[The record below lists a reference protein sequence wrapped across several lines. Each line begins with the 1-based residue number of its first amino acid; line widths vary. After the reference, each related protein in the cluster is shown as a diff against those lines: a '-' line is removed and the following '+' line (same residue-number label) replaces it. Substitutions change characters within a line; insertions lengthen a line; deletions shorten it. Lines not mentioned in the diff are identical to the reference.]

1 MRIALL
7 AAAAVVA
14 GCGES
19 DADRAAL
26 ANVEREIRLSMRALS
41 LEDGKPP
48 RHIRADCH
56 KDGDRVFHCEYGF
69 DSDTGGDC
77 LRYTATARGTITA
90 RHEYRLDGPVSGR
103 SINGSLDPC
112 PSAR

>member
-1 MRIALL
+1 MRIAVL

-26 ANVEREIRLSMRALS
+26 A
-41 LEDGKPP
+41 
-48 RHIRADCH
+48 
-56 KDGDRVFHCEYGF
+56 KDGDRVFHC
-69 DSDTGGDC
+69 
-77 LRYTATARGTITA
+77 
-90 RHEYRLDGPVSGR
+90 EYRLDGPVSGR